1 MRRSM
6 MATTAVAAMCALV
19 LAACSTDLDTGT
31 EQTGDATE
39 PGALV
44 VNADGSNDQ
53 FTGVAML
60 RGASACTGFLVDTGM
75 PTAPATVL
83 TNGHCAGIFD
93 STTVMV
99 DDTSVTTSVTFN
111 AFVDTQQQA
120 ITLEA
125 PAVRWATMRGTD
137 LAVLELD
144 ETLADLQAKGVRA
157 YRLAPPAAKGA
168 PITVVGV
175 PVSGVNSEE
184 VFLRRVDCR
193 VLGDATR
200 LLEWRW
206 IWDAAQPNS
215 CRGILGGNSG
225 SPVFDAAG
233 DVVGIINTTTIGAP
247 LGGDCDLGRPCEIG
261 PDGPVQQADT
271 SYAQPVDGVLDCLVD
286 GRFTLGG
293 ACPFEPGDPVGAVQ
307 AQLYGR
313 SPWTWSAEV
322 VAPTFDQVVVKV
334 GPIATTDCR
343 SADGYG
349 APQAP
354 ALFDGPMPDAD
365 GAEVLCVAGVGA
377 DGQPVLGGAGFAL
390 AVTDNVPP
398 TAPIELAINGDPE
411 VGYLVEPIFNTPDL
425 GDFLF
430 SFGPEGTVDCADESA
445 YVQYRRVPVTFN
457 PEDLPATMCVIGFDY
472 ARNRTEPVE
481 FTVP

>member
-1 MRRSM
+1 MRHRFL
-6 MATTAVAAMCALV
+6 TVTGLVIAASAV
-19 LAACSTDLDTGT
+19 LAACSADLDTKG
-31 EQTGDATE
+31 EHGGDPTE

-44 VNADGSNDQ
+44 LNADGSNEQ

-60 RGASACTGFLVDTGM
+60 RGASACTGFLVDTGV
-75 PTAPATVL
+75 PTAPATLL

-99 DDTSVTTSVTFN
+99 DDTSVTTSVVFN
-111 AFVDTQQQA
+111 AFVDTQEQA
-120 ITLEA
+120 IRTQA

-144 ETLADLQAKGVRA
+144 ETLGDLQARGVRA
-157 YRLAPPAAKGA
+157 YRLAPPAATGEQ
-168 PITVVGV
+168 ITVIGA
-175 PVSGVNSEE
+175 PVSGVEPEE

-193 VLGDATR
+193 VLRDATR

-247 LGGDCDLGRPCEIG
+247 PGGDCDLGRPCEIG

-293 ACPFEPGDPVGAVQ
+293 ACPFEPGDPVTASQVQ
-307 AQLYGR
+307 RYGQ
-313 SPWTWSAEV
+313 SPWTWSADVE
-322 VAPTFDQVVVKV
+322 APAVDQVVVKV

-365 GAEVLCVAGVGA
+365 GTEVLCVAGVGP

-390 AVTDNVPP
+390 AATDNLPP
-398 TAPIELAINGDPE
+398 TAPIELAVNGDDE
-411 VGYLVEPIFNTPDL
+411 WGYLVEPIFNPPDL
-425 GDFLF
+425 SDYLL

-445 YVQYRRVPVTFN
+445 YVPYRRVSITFN
-457 PEDLPATMCVIGFDY
+457 PEDLPATMCVIGFDS
-472 ARNRTEPVE
+472 ARNRTDPVE
-481 FTVP
+481 FQVP